1 MSGKYIKDQ
10 AYDEIREKII
20 NCEYEPGEA
29 LSELELTKELGFGR
43 TPLHNAFIRLAAE
56 GLVTL
61 IPKKGVIVNG
71 ISLNDQLE
79 IFDVRLMIEP
89 ELIRKYGDSI
99 ELSYLDDYTARCQS
113 ALDTKSR
120 IALDEELHSKLR
132 EVCRNHYIRNILHD
146 LEGVSHRNRIYHS
159 NETRIAESI
168 KEHIVIVQHL
178 MCWDSEKAAEAMR
191 VHLTNAREFAMKKYL

>member
-99 ELSYLDDYTARCQS
+99 ELSYLDDYTVSMAFKLKLSFHAIYRYK
-113 ALDTKSR
+113 KSR
-120 IALDEELHSKLR
+120 SRGATPPIEWASGNTINKTSDHDKGNNNRRKLPDIRTVRQDESGR
-132 EVCRNHYIRNILHD
+132 
-146 LEGVSHRNRIYHS
+146 
-159 NETRIAESI
+159 
-168 KEHIVIVQHL
+168 HL
-178 MCWDSEKAAEAMR
+178 
-191 VHLTNAREFAMKKYL
+191 